1 MSGIQDGYEQ
11 AYADKLWALLPDV
24 YRAQDTEQ
32 FGANGPLRELVNRIG
47 AQAANVRRNIDRLWE
62 DQSIETCDDWVIPY
76 IGDLLATNLVP
87 GLGARGQRLDV
98 ANTISYRRRK
108 GTVAVLEQ
116 IATNIT
122 GCDAKVVEFFRR
134 LGRTRHGLDPALGQP
149 LLQGDAVAQLQQ
161 AEGLVGAVTRTGIG
175 GFADLRNVYGAS
187 NARTA
192 FDEYFYTA
200 DLRAG
205 DGTTGW
211 YNIPSL
217 GVFLWRLQSFLAGPV
232 TPVAVHG
239 CPDWYTFDP
248 TGRDVPLF
256 AAQRSTDTLGD
267 GWVSPQPVQLA
278 TPISQALL
286 DANAA
291 AYDPATAN
299 ALLLL
304 TQPLQLYP
312 NPEVMILQDAATGQ
326 DAAATA
332 TLPATAVLLRPA
344 RGRFRVE
351 ASPPPGPVVAK
362 YCYGFASQIGAGPY
376 DRRVTGATIPAP
388 APVTQ
393 VPAGADALTTP
404 GVIPGAGTLTIGGS
418 LTCDGAAAVQVTGAL
433 TLQAAIQ
440 ACPLIRLPPD
450 SSWEIHGT
458 PGATLVLDGLFV
470 SGGDVVLT
478 GSFDSVTLNCCTF
491 DPGTEAAP
499 GEAASPPGSFAL
511 SADLRPLRPTRLWI
525 EATITTLNA
534 ARCILGAIRTRA
546 AGRVITP
553 LPLSATTHPAAV
565 GRVIT
570 PLPLSATTHPAA
582 VGTVATLSLSE
593 TIVQGLADGD
603 DGTALHF
610 SDGAASLSRCT
621 VLGPT
626 VLHRVDVSES
636 ILRDLATVDDTQDG
650 CVRFSAWASGSTLPR
665 KYESVSIPAGA
676 GLFTSTDFGQPG
688 YAQLLAS
695 ADASILPTR
704 LAPGASAPTIIA
716 GAADGSE
723 MGCFAREKTPQK
735 LRGLLLKF
743 QEYMPAGLVP
753 VPIAVT

>member
-1 MSGIQDGYEQ
+1 MSGSIQDGYAQ

-24 YRAQDTEQ
+24 YRAQDTDQ
-32 FGANGPLRELVNRIG
+32 FEANGPMRELVNRIG
-47 AQAANVRRNIDRLWE
+47 AQIANVRRNIDRLWE

-87 GLGARGQRLDV
+87 GLDPAGQRLDV

-108 GTVAVLEQ
+108 GTVGVLEQ

-122 GCDAKVVEFFRR
+122 GWDTKVVEFFRR
-134 LGRTRHGLDPALGQP
+134 LGRTRHGLDPPIGQP
-149 LLQGDAVAQLQQ
+149 LLPGDAVAQLQQ

-175 GFADLRNVYGAS
+175 GLADLRNVYGAS

-211 YNIPSL
+211 YNIPCL
-217 GVFLWRLQSFLAGPV
+217 GVFLWRLRSFLAGPV

-256 AAQRSTDTLGD
+256 AATRSADTLGD
-267 GWVSPQPVQLA
+267 GWVSPQQVQLA

-291 AYDPATAN
+291 AYDPATTSAS
-299 ALLLL
+299 ALLNQL
-304 TQPLQLYP
+304 LQLYP
-312 NPEVMILQDAATGQ
+312 NPDVMLVEDVATGE
-326 DAAATA
+326 A
-332 TLPATAVLLRPA
+332 LPPGRVLLRPE

-351 ASPPPGPVVAK
+351 GSPPPGPVVAK
-362 YCYGFASQIGAGPY
+362 YCYGFSSQIGAGPY
-376 DRRVTGATIPAP
+376 DRRVNGAAVPTPAP
-388 APVTQ
+388 IVSVQ
-393 VPAGADALTTP
+393 AGENALTTH
-404 GVIPGAGTLTIGGS
+404 GAIPGAGTLVIGGS
-418 LTCDGAAAVQVTGAL
+418 LTCDGPNTVTAASVL

-440 ACPLIRLPPD
+440 ACPLIRLAPD
-450 SSWEIHGT
+450 TTWTIHGT

-478 GSFDSVTLNCCTF
+478 GSFDTVTLNCCTF
-491 DPGTEAAP
+491 DPGTEASP
-499 GEAASPPGSFAL
+499 GALAASPPGDFAL
-511 SADLRPLRPTRLWI
+511 SADLRALRPTKLWI
-525 EATITTLNA
+525 EATITTLSA
-534 ARCILGAIRTRA
+534 AQCILGPIRTRA
-546 AGRVITP
+546 A
-553 LPLSATTHPAAV
+553 
-565 GRVIT
+565 
-570 PLPLSATTHPAA
+570 
-582 VGTVATLSLSE
+582 GTVATLSLSDS
-593 TIVQGLADGD
+593 IVQGLVDGD
-603 DGTALHF
+603 DGTALNF
-610 SDGAASLSRCT
+610 SDGTVSLSRCT

-626 VLHRVDVSES
+626 VLHQVDVSES
-636 ILRDLATVDDTQDG
+636 ILRNVAQADNTQDG

-695 ADASILPTR
+695 ADNSILSATGGPAAAG
-704 LAPGASAPTIIA
+704 APAPTIIA

-723 MGCFAREKTPQK
+723 MGCFAGDKNPQK

-753 VPIAVT
+753 VPVAVT

>member
-1 MSGIQDGYEQ
+1 MSGIQDGYAQ

-24 YRAQDTEQ
+24 YRAQDTDQ
-32 FGANGPLRELVNRIG
+32 FGANGPLRELVDRIG

-87 GLGARGQRLDV
+87 GLDPAGQRLDV

-122 GCDAKVVEFFRR
+122 GWDAKVVEFFRR
-134 LGRTRHGLDPALGQP
+134 LGRTRHGLDPAIGQK
-149 LLQGDAVAQLQQ
+149 LLPGDAVAQLQQ

-175 GFADLRNVYGAS
+175 GLADLRNAYGAS

-200 DLRAG
+200 DLRAA

-211 YNIPSL
+211 YNIPNL
-217 GVFLWRLQSFLAGPV
+217 GVFIWRLKSFLAGPV

-267 GWVSPQPVQLA
+267 GWVSPQPVQLP

-291 AYDPATAN
+291 AYDPATSN
-299 ALLLL
+299 ALALLS
-304 TQPLQLYP
+304 QPLQLYP
-312 NPEVMILQDAATGQ
+312 NPEVMIVQDAASG
-326 DAAATA
+326 AA
-332 TLPATAVLLRPA
+332 LPAGAVLLRPA
-344 RGRFRVE
+344 RGRFRVD

-376 DRRVTGATIPAP
+376 DRRINGTTIATPTPVIPVQTGAN
-388 APVTQ
+388 
-393 VPAGADALTTP
+393 ALTAH
-404 GVIPGAGTLTIGGS
+404 GAIPGAGTLVIGGS
-418 LTCDGAAAVQVTGAL
+418 LTCDGANMVQVTGAL

-440 ACPLIRLPPD
+440 SCPLIRLPED
-450 SSWEIHGT
+450 SAWVIHGA

-491 DPGTEAAP
+491 DPGTEASP
-499 GEAASPPGSFAL
+499 GELASPPGNFAL

-525 EATITTLNA
+525 EATITALSA
-534 ARCILGAIRTRA
+534 SRCILGPIRTRA
-546 AGRVITP
+546 ALRVITP
-553 LPLSATTHPAAV
+553 LPPGGTIHAPV
-565 GRVIT
+565 
-570 PLPLSATTHPAA
+570 

-603 DGTALHF
+603 DGTALRF
-610 SDGAASLSRCT
+610 SDGTAMLSRCT

-636 ILRDLATVDDTQDG
+636 ILRNVAQVDDTQDG
-650 CVRFSAWASGSTLPR
+650 CVRFSAWAAGSTLPR
-665 KYESVSIPAGA
+665 KYESVSIPPGA

-695 ADASILPTR
+695 ADASILPAPVGPGAPASR
-704 LAPGASAPTIIA
+704 APGAPPPTIIA